1 MSFKREKSES
11 LYKKK
16 KSEYR
21 SRDGLKDECEKSEAT
36 YRFALAKAS
45 AAETTVIT
53 KKKKNS
59 HNTREKK
66 KEILG
71 KTN

>member
-11 LYKKK
+11 LYKK

-45 AAETTVIT
+45 AAETTMIT
-53 KKKKNS
+53 KKKK
-59 HNTREKK
+59 TATIQEKKK
-66 KEILG
+66 KEIHG